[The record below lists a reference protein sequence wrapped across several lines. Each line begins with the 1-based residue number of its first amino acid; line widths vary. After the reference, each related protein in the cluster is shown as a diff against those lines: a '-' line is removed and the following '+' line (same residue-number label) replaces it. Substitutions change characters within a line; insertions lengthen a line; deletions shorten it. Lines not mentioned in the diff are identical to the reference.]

1 MSLTRHVPSF
11 RLLEVGP
18 VPARFA
24 AIPLLMFSAP
34 YIIMRNTI
42 RGRRIEGRR
51 AEIVML
57 ATVIAGLW
65 SLMSGTVRGAR
76 TSSAARRL
84 IFVNPPSFRSF
95 PRMREVPSSAS
106 LGPRFRGDDRGRCH
120 DLRTRRQPA
129 GTCRNRNRYW
139 IAPTATLIG
148 KVRLQSATPASG
160 SAQCCAATTNGS
172 SLANARKFQD
182 NATLHTSRAKSSI
195 CKRPAVSM
203 SITS

>member
-1 MSLTRHVPSF
+1 MSMLPSISPETIESFFSLAMGFAVAGLCASGYSLFSRHFPSF

-65 SLMSGTVRGAR
+65 SLMSGTV
-76 TSSAARRL
+76 
-84 IFVNPPSFRSF
+84 V
-95 PRMREVPSSAS
+95 V
-106 LGPRFRGDDRGRCH
+106 LG
-120 DLRTRRQPA
+120 
-129 GTCRNRNRYW
+129 
-139 IAPTATLIG
+139 
-148 KVRLQSATPASG
+148 LQALLG
-160 SAQCCAATTNGS
+160 
-172 SLANARKFQD
+172 
-182 NATLHTSRAKSSI
+182 
-195 CKRPAVSM
+195 V
-203 SITS
+203 